1 MEGFVGDYYQNGIIT
16 CFHNLTHRPVEALE
30 ADLVRFAPK
39 RPMALI
45 LPSLFS
51 ELEGEALPHI
61 VDELAKVPYL
71 EEIVIGLDG
80 ADADQFA
87 HARQFFSRLPQR
99 HRIMWHDGPRLTALT
114 DALANEDLAPAHP
127 GKGRNVWYCF
137 GYVAASGRA
146 ASVALHDCDILT
158 YDRQMLARLIYPVAN
173 PNFNYL
179 FCKGY
184 YARVA
189 EKQMTGRVSRL
200 LVTPLIKALKK
211 ICQVQGFLDYL
222 NSYRFPLSGEF
233 SMRTDVCSNIRIPS
247 DWGLEIGVL
256 SEVQRSYSTNRLCQA
271 DIAEIYD
278 HKHQPLSKD
287 DPGAGLNKM
296 SIDIA
301 KAIFRK
307 LAIDGQ
313 VLSME
318 TFRTIK
324 ATYYR
329 TALDFIERYYHDA
342 LMNGLLID
350 RHAEEQTVELFAANI
365 VEAGNQFLD
374 NPMEAPFL
382 PNWNRVDSAIPD
394 FLERLLTAVEED
406 NQGP

>member
-1 MEGFVGDYYQNGIIT
+1 MGDYYQNGIIT
-16 CFHNLTHRPVEALE
+16 CFHNLTRRPVEALE
-30 ADLVRFAPK
+30 EELMRFAPK
-39 RPMALI
+39 RPMALV

-51 ELEGEALPHI
+51 ELEREALPHI
-61 VDELAKVPYL
+61 VEELAKVPYL
-71 EEIVIGLDG
+71 NEIVIGLDD

-87 HARQFFSRLPQR
+87 YARKFFKRLPQR
-99 HRIMWHDGPRLTALT
+99 HRILWHNGPRLK
-114 DALANEDLAPAHP
+114 ALAAALADEDLAPVHP

-158 YDRQMLARLIYPVAN
+158 YSRQMLARLIYPVAN

-184 YARVA
+184 YARIA
-189 EKQMTGRVSRL
+189 QNQMAGRVSRL

-211 ICQVQGFLDYL
+211 ICKTQAFLDYL
-222 NSYRFPLSGEF
+222 DSYRYPLSGEF
-233 SMRTDVCSNIRIPS
+233 SMRTDVCPYIRLPS

-256 SEVQRSYSTNRLCQA
+256 SEMQRNHGTNRLCQV

-287 DPGAGLNKM
+287 DSGAGLSKM

-313 VLSME
+313 ILSLE

-329 TALDFIERYYHDA
+329 TALDYIERYYNDA
-342 LMNGLLID
+342 LMNGLHID
-350 RHAEEQTVELFAANI
+350 RHAEERAVELFAANI
-365 VEAGNQFLD
+365 MEAGNQFLD
-374 NPMEAPFL
+374 NPMDAPFL
-382 PNWNRVDSAIPD
+382 PTWNRVASAISD
-394 FLERLLTAVEED
+394 FPERLLEAVEED

>member
-1 MEGFVGDYYQNGIIT
+1 MGDYYQNGIIT
-16 CFHNLTHRPVEALE
+16 CFHNLTRRPVEEIEDEL
-30 ADLVRFAPK
+30 LRFASK
-39 RPMALI
+39 RPMALV

-51 ELEGEALPHI
+51 ELQGQALPRI

-71 EEIVIGLDG
+71 EEIVIGLDN
-80 ADADQFA
+80 ADAKQFA
-87 HARQFFSRLPQR
+87 HARQFFKRLPQR
-99 HRIMWHDGPRLTALT
+99 HRILWHNGPRMKALTA
-114 DALANEDLAPAHP
+114 ALAEEGLAPTHP

-137 GYVAASGRA
+137 GYILASGRA

-158 YDRQMLARLIYPVAN
+158 YSRQMLARLIYPVAN

-184 YARVA
+184 YARIA
-189 EKQMTGRVSRL
+189 NEQMTGRVSRL

-211 ICQVQGFLDYL
+211 ICDNQAFLEYL
-222 NSYRFPLSGEF
+222 DSYRFPLSGEF
-233 SMRTDVCSNIRIPS
+233 SLRTDVCSYIRLPS

-256 SEVQRSYSTNRLCQA
+256 SEVQRNHSTNRLCQV

-278 HKHQPLSKD
+278 HKHQPLSED
-287 DPGAGLNKM
+287 DPRTGLNKM

-301 KAIFRK
+301 QAIFRK

-313 VLSME
+313 TLSLA

-329 TALDFIERYYHDA
+329 TALDYIARYYHDA
-342 LMNGLLID
+342 IMNGLRLD
-350 RHAEEQTVELFAANI
+350 RHTEEQTVELFAANI
-365 VEAGNQFLD
+365 MEAGNRFLES
-374 NPMEAPFL
+374 PMEAPFL
-382 PNWNRVDSAIPD
+382 PTWTRIASAIPD
-394 FLERLLTAVEED
+394 FSDRLTEAVEAD
-406 NQGP
+406 NQL

>member
-1 MEGFVGDYYQNGIIT
+1 MGDYYQNGIIT
-16 CFHNLTHRPVEALE
+16 CFHNLTRRPVEDLE
-30 ADLVRFAPK
+30 EELVRFSSK

-51 ELEGEALPHI
+51 ELKGEALPRI
-61 VDELAKVPYL
+61 VDELAEVPYL
-71 EEIVIGLDG
+71 DEIVIGLDN

-87 HARQFFSRLPQR
+87 YARQFFRRLPQR
-99 HRIMWHDGPRLTALT
+99 HRIMWHNGPRLR
-114 DALANEDLAPAHP
+114 ALAAALAEEDLAPAHP

-137 GYVAASGRA
+137 GYVLASGRA

-158 YDRQMLARLIYPVAN
+158 YNRQLLARLIYPVAN

-184 YARVA
+184 YARIA
-189 EKQMTGRVSRL
+189 QKQMTGRVSRL

-211 ICQVQGFLDYL
+211 ICKNQAFLEYL
-222 NSYRFPLSGEF
+222 DSYRFPLSGEF
-233 SMRTDVCSNIRIPS
+233 SMRTDVCTDMRLPS

-256 SEVQRSYSTNRLCQA
+256 SEVQRNHSTNRLCQV
-271 DIAEIYD
+271 DITEIYD

-287 DPGAGLNKM
+287 DPGSGLNKM

-313 VLSME
+313 TLSLA

-329 TALDFIERYYHDA
+329 TALDYIERYYNDA
-342 LMNGLLID
+342 LMNGLHID
-350 RHAEEQTVELFAANI
+350 RHAEEQAVELFAANI
-365 VEAGNQFLD
+365 MEAGIQFLD

-382 PNWNRVDSAIPD
+382 PTWTRVASAIPD
-394 FLERLLTAVEED
+394 YSDRLLEAVEAD
-406 NQGP
+406 NQGL